1 MRAARTGSPPAH
13 SAPSPSNT
21 SGAGG
26 YDGRR
31 RFSPHVHVRVRL
43 IFGVGS
49 SIETAQLLDSFIATG
64 RLPAKPIAKQ
74 MYSVRSSV
82 RGVRAITP
90 LTRRCGRWPAVLDTS
105 VPGGVTGFW
114 TCVLASCV
122 GSPSPGIQILV
133 VVGVVVVV
141 VVVGMAVH
149 RAAFTFAVHVT

>member
-1 MRAARTGSPPAH
+1 
-13 SAPSPSNT
+13 
-21 SGAGG
+21 
-26 YDGRR
+26 
-31 RFSPHVHVRVRL
+31 
-43 IFGVGS
+43 
-49 SIETAQLLDSFIATG
+49 IETAQLLDSFIATG

-90 LTRRCGRWPAVLDTS
+90 VTRRCGRWPAVLDTS

-149 RAAFTFAVHVT
+149 RAAFTFAVHVTLGFELPFRQVSHGHDAARQRRAAALVPRTPLPRVRH